1 MLVWRKLASAKW
13 EDAWVERLAFL
24 GPMRVSITALPGSKT
39 VRIEAWDVSRR
50 EAALLVREFGGT
62 TRTVNRKAAFAK
74 PAPRPPVRI
83 RDRMLVVSTPAER
96 RKWARQFPDRIIIE
110 IPPATAFGTGE
121 HATTASCLR
130 LLCDLAAEFSGKPWQ
145 MLDLGTG
152 SGILAI
158 AARELGAQS
167 ALACDY
173 DAEAVRVT
181 RENLLRNGVGRVTVK
196 KFDVTAWT
204 PERTWPVIAA
214 NLFSEVLIKAAPAI
228 CAALAPGGA
237 LIISGVLR
245 AQERECLAAFEKR
258 GLRAKTIVRRGKWV
272 AALFRRAI
280 PDAVIS

>member
-13 EDAWVERLAFL
+13 EDAWFERLAFL
-24 GPMRVSITALPGSKT
+24 GPMRVSITALPGAKT
-39 VRIEAWDVSRR
+39 VRIEAWDVSKR
-50 EAALLVREFGGT
+50 EAALLVREFGGA
-62 TRTVNRKAAFAK
+62 TRTLNRKAVFAK
-74 PAPRPPVRI
+74 PPPRPPVRI
-83 RDRMLVVSTPAER
+83 RDRMLVVTTPAER
-96 RKWARQFPDRIIIE
+96 QKWAKQLPGRIIIE

-181 RENLLRNGVGRVTVK
+181 RDNLRRNEVNRVTVK
-196 KFDVTAWT
+196 KLDVTAWT
-204 PERTWPVIAA
+204 PEQTWPVVAA
-214 NLFSEVLIKAAPAI
+214 NLFSEVLIQSSPAI
-228 CAALAPGGA
+228 CRALAPGGT
-237 LIISGVLR
+237 LIISGILR

-258 GLRAKTIVRRGKWV
+258 GLWTGTVIRRGKWV
-272 AALFRRAI
+272 AALLRGPGNRKRI
-280 PDAVIS
+280 